1 MCMAPGAGESNSL
14 FVEFFKLLA
23 RQAIEMKRCDHVNKM
38 CSRHPPT
45 SSFRYSTNVLHVAP
59 PHLSHFPKSWW
70 KMNRS

>member
-45 SSFRYSTNVLHVAP
+45 SSFRYSTNVHGASAWIRLGDA
-59 PHLSHFPKSWW
+59 LLL
-70 KMNRS
+70 RRACR